1 MPLCQESNPPTHQ
14 RKPYGLT
21 DHIINSIKKY
31 KKGECYFANKIR
43 NCNKTKAPFGWA
55 DKPAEKHCWLICC
68 ERKILFRLKKQA
80 EKDGL

>member
-1 MPLCQESNPPTHQ
+1 LCGSNEVLP
-14 RKPYGLT
+14 RKETLEPCVLFFFVVSG
-21 DHIINSIKKY
+21 NSNLL
-31 KKGECYFANKIR
+31 E
-43 NCNKTKAPFGWA
+43 PFGCA